1 MCRVSVRV
9 GVKFRLRCMVRVKF
23 SVRVRSQEFPGSERL
38 AVQWSPQRAEWKLHA
53 SLQFRLILCMPG
65 QHPMCDTLQLGLSN
79 LFMQLHPS
87 SANEM
92 MMFQFHPEVYCRGL
106 DPMYMVFSE
115 LGTVSPLGGAIARVR
130 IRSRDIRRA
139 EVTPVPLSTWRAV

>member
-1 MCRVSVRV
+1 MEAACKST
-9 GVKFRLRCMVRVKF
+9 
-23 SVRVRSQEFPGSERL
+23 
-38 AVQWSPQRAEWKLHA
+38 VQTNSLHA
-53 SLQFRLILCMPG
+53 RAASY
-65 QHPMCDTLQLGLSN
+65 CDTLQLGLSN
-79 LFMQLHPS
+79 LFMQLHHS
-87 SANEM
+87 SANDM
-92 MMFQFHPEVYCRGL
+92 MMFQVHPEVYCRGL